1 MSILKNT
8 RVGARAIEVDK
19 QYFLDRGFYD
29 DNIRIAFNEKSK
41 NSKYLRMVNKWGD
54 EGATQ
59 YWTWNGYAIDN
70 PIKVDLLIKIFTAKQ
85 DKTRRGFENKL
96 REECNLSRKTY
107 IGSHEV
113 RMHKPDSFVDFN
125 EKKFDKAT
133 NTYKK
138 PKQKKNHW

>member
-8 RVGARAIEVDK
+8 RVGARAIVVDK

-29 DNIRIAFNEKSK
+29 DDVRIAFNEKSK
-41 NSKYLRMVNKWGD
+41 NSKYLRMANKWGD

-59 YWTWNGYAIDN
+59 YWTWNGYIIDN

-96 REECNLSRKTY
+96 REECNLSRKTH
-107 IGSHEV
+107 IGSHEI
-113 RMHKPDSFVDFN
+113 KPKGEPGFVFPT

-138 PKQKKNHW
+138 IKPKKWR

>member
-8 RVGARAIEVDK
+8 RVGARAIVVDK

-29 DNIRIAFNEKSK
+29 DDNRIAFNKESK
-41 NSKYLRMVNKWGD
+41 NSKYLRMANKWGD

-59 YWTWNGYAIDN
+59 YWVWNSYAIDN
-70 PIKVDLLIKIFTAKQ
+70 PIKVELLIKIWTAKQ

-96 REECNLSRKTY
+96 REECNLSRKTH
-107 IGSHEV
+107 IGSHEI
-113 RMHKPDSFVDFN
+113 RPKKEPGFVSPT
-125 EKKFDKAT
+125 EKKFDKST

-138 PKQKKNHW
+138 SKSKKWR